1 MPKVVFLPLN
11 FAVFASKGKS
21 LLDLAF
27 ENDIVIEHNC
37 GGLCACTSCRVII
50 REGISL
56 LKKKSEEEKN
66 LLCNI
71 GFVESE
77 HRLSCQCIIQ
87 EESEKEIIIEI
98 PQ

>member
-1 MPKVVFLPLN
+1 MQKVVFLPLN
-11 FAVFASKGKS
+11 FEVLASKGKS

-50 REGISL
+50 KKGLSL
-56 LKKKSEEEKN
+56 LSEKN
-66 LLCNI
+66 EQEKEILSSA
-71 GFVESE
+71 GFYDERY
-77 HRLSCQCIIQ
+77 RLSCQCIIVK
-87 EESEKEIIIEI
+87 ESNEKIIVGI